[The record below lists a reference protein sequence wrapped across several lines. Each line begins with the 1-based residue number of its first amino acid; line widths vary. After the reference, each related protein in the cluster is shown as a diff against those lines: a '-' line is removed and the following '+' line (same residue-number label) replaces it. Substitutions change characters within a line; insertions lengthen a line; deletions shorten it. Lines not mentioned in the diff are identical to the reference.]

1 MRTQG
6 HTAAASPGR
15 AILGR
20 DPGPAAPRR
29 APDGL
34 SSGPDAGGGAG
45 APRAARL
52 GSPSA
57 ICSASVLV
65 RAAKPSVRERG
76 RARHWRVTR
85 VALHRAPRKHCL
97 ANHAWRVT
105 QTIVTGHQRSPPPP
119 IALPDCSHGRSSRV
133 AAGPRRP
140 AKLRRSPRLPR
151 ARCRWCHV
159 EIGFG
164 DGISTHTPHL
174 PAGMMRSY
182 GSALRPNCLAKPATV
197 SVWVAPN
204 VAVDSGSSRLITYA
218 VGRPPIAVPTAATTA
233 RKNTTSPAW
242 TAE

>member
-1 MRTQG
+1 MLLDSAR
-6 HTAAASPGR
+6 
-15 AILGR
+15 
-20 DPGPAAPRR
+20 PRR
-29 APDGL
+29 SAQPRCSCAPP
-34 SSGPDAGGGAG
+34 SRVSVNGGELDIG
-45 APRAARL
+45 
-52 GSPSA
+52 
-57 ICSASVLV
+57 VLHES
-65 RAAKPSVRERG
+65 RYIERPE
-76 RARHWRVTR
+76 T
-85 VALHRAPRKHCL
+85 CL